1 MNLFLAD
8 RDSLLALDALLRI
21 RQSDASQH
29 GGSTK
34 IDSGSPPTVS
44 RYSPNSVTG
53 WNKLLPI
60 NAAGLLLPQVSSSG
74 YSPAQQFAGAQAAA
88 AALRHPRP
96 SAPSRGLVVQDAHTI
111 TRAKPPSK
119 TTSSSEPGDKI
130 KNAAGKS
137 AADTKEVAISIR
149 REKVEAALNSK
160 PQRGRKREDL
170 SEKERL
176 ELTRTRNREHA
187 KSTR

>member
-44 RYSPNSVTG
+44 RYPPTAVTG

-96 SAPSRGLVVQDAHTI
+96 SAPSRGLVVQDAHT
-111 TRAKPPSK
+111 TGAKP
-119 TTSSSEPGDKI
+119 SSETRQGDKK
-130 KNAAGKS
+130 KNAAGKN

>member
-29 GGSTK
+29 SGSTK
-34 IDSGSPPTVS
+34 KDIGSHPTVS
-44 RYSPNSVTG
+44 RYSPTAVIG
-53 WNKLLPI
+53 WNKMLPI
-60 NAAGLLLPQVSSSG
+60 NAAGLLLPQVSSGG
-74 YSPAQQFAGAQAAA
+74 YSPAQQFAGVQAAA

-96 SAPSRGLVVQDAHTI
+96 DAPSRGLVVQDAHT
-111 TRAKPPSK
+111 TRAKPSSETP
-119 TTSSSEPGDKI
+119 SSSEPRQDDKK
-130 KNAAGKS
+130 KN
-137 AADTKEVAISIR
+137 AADTKEEAVSIR